1 MIMRSVTDI
10 AWAAG
15 LFEGEGCIHNR
26 ASHSI
31 AVSINMTDKDV
42 LEKLSGIYGGK
53 ITDLKVRQEHWKPSW
68 IWYLYGANAK
78 DFLNDIMPYLGER
91 RKARANEAI
100 ARFSFMQEKR
110 EEKMALRQRILDMWE
125 TGLYTEKKI
134 GELTGTNRSYVNA
147 VRMGKMKV

>member
-1 MIMRSVTDI
+1 MKTDVDV

-26 ASHSI
+26 GSHSI
-31 AVSINMTDKDV
+31 AVSISMTDLDV

-53 ITDLKVRQEHWKPSW
+53 VTPLKVREEHWKPSW
-68 IWYLYGANAK
+68 IWYLYGMNAK
-78 DFLNDIMPYLGER
+78 NFLEDVMPYLGSR
-91 RKARANEAI
+91 RKARADEAI
-100 ARFSFMQEKR
+100 DRFSFMQHQRDEKI
-110 EEKMALRQRILDMWE
+110 ELRRKILDMWD

-147 VRMGKMKV
+147 VRMGKMRV